1 MTKHL
6 IVIADW
12 RTNRSD
18 MAPMEHAPI
27 ASSGDLA
34 LSSDVEAEVSFVKHS
49 SPPRPYAKIIVALG
63 VALMVG
69 ALAAVR
75 GLGSSVSGP
84 SAGVENT
91 ASPTDLDKDGV
102 ISLSSSEIKY
112 CSSGILS
119 PQKTVCCAA
128 SCGQCGGPSCQ
139 KRPGGGSKCCKGR
152 IAKAKNNMCKHS
164 EDEACLMPVY
174 SDAGP
179 SGKCWS
185 NADCEDDKIFGNR
198 DKCIKKDCEKMGL
211 IYPDH
216 FKHVWERCDSG
227 FKLPRF
233 MEYRG
238 LCVEEFWSDCHSHEN
253 CKLGG
258 RDECIKKDCEDQGMT
273 YPSTSKVWEK
283 CSKGLDIFSKTA
295 EYKGLC
301 E

>member
-1 MTKHL
+1 
-6 IVIADW
+6 
-12 RTNRSD
+12 
-18 MAPMEHAPI
+18 MEHAPI
-27 ASSGDLA
+27 ASSGDLV

-49 SPPRPYAKIIVALG
+49 SPPRPYAKIFVALG

-102 ISLSSSEIKY
+102 ISLSSSETKY
-112 CSSGILS
+112 CSSGILTK
-119 PQKTVCCAA
+119 QKTVCCAK
-128 SCGQCGGPSCQ
+128 SCGHCGGPACGEL
-139 KRPGGGSKCCKGR
+139 PGGGSKCCTGK
-152 IAKAKNNMCKHS
+152 IAAAKKMCKHS
-164 EDEACLMPVY
+164 EDDACLVPVY
-174 SDAGP
+174 SDTAP

-185 NADCEDDKIFGNR
+185 KDDCSDGMLFGDR

-211 IYPDH
+211 KYPDH
-216 FKHVWERCDSG
+216 FKHIWKRCDSG
-227 FKLPRF
+227 MKLPRF
-233 MEYRG
+233 MEYKG
-238 LCVEEFWSDCHSHEN
+238 LCVEEFWSECHSHAN
-253 CKLGG
+253 CELGG

-273 YPSTSKVWEK
+273 YPSKNNVWEP
-283 CSKGLDIFSKTA
+283 CSKDLDLGWSETA